1 MLPEMRDRARNGNP
15 ITPMDP
21 EKRIEELEAQV
32 SQLSA
37 LVREMLERRETAA
50 DPAGQ
55 ARTARE
61 KAIIESAE
69 RATQPAIVQ
78 DMRERMDRALR
89 GQEGSFETRIGAVW
103 LSRLATVFAMT
114 AIVLAARTTFWSDV
128 IGPPEKAVVGYLM
141 AVMFIAYGFYFRRT
155 EDLFAK
161 AILGCGLA
169 ALYFTT
175 YAIFFIGQMRL
186 DQIHQSLGDAATPV
200 GIALVAACLLLMTGV
215 AHVRRSQTVA
225 GIGLFLAYY
234 TVVVACSAEP
244 TFDAFVYALSTGA
257 IVALITLLFHFAH
270 RWLLFSWVA
279 LISTHLTYLYF
290 FVYQNRFAEL
300 DIPPHTYFWLSNGFL
315 ALVYVLFSLTC
326 IMDARK
332 TGEYR
337 RTVAPMA
344 GVNSFVFFCLTWFS
358 IREHYPEY
366 EWAFRSAFALL
377 LLFFAGFAETTGPR
391 RNYLFQIF
399 IAKTV
404 IMVTLALEAY
414 LSGSKLIVAMAIE
427 CLALGFS
434 YKRSGIVVFKVLG
447 LLLMLITLVACLA
460 NVRTSGAV
468 DLAGYSVPANWFSAV
483 GSAFFFCVVAWFYE
497 KFVRRLRPEH
507 RTVSGQW
514 FLAESFLDLHS
525 ATLALVHAA
534 AAALILFTITVFE
547 RGDDVALPY
556 FLAGEGMLM
565 AALGLVLITPQIE
578 IGSVL
583 LLASAHVCYYVFLY
597 FPPVTGF
604 EAQPYYALYTV
615 VLALFTYGGAYAWER
630 YLRRYH
636 HADAVWEHYLVAALP
651 YLAATVM
658 LALLLARQLAP
669 LYIPPAQGA
678 LGMALLLV
686 GSLSGFP
693 AVKASGV
700 LAMGLASLNLY
711 LALFNTESP
720 ITESPDFLLY
730 FGLFLFSCIG
740 AERLFVLLEKRE
752 RHPSRIEEWLRSLFV
767 AGMVVFGAVGLY
779 RYASDRTEVFY
790 LLALAVIVL
799 ACGAL
804 FRESRY
810 RWGAMC
816 LFAVV
821 ILGAFRR
828 FRDPTDLQQVLT
840 FAAPAAV
847 LLVVSWA
854 YSRGRRKGR
863 TGRRAD
869 EQHHSAGEGPGT
881 RHG

>member
-1 MLPEMRDRARNGNP
+1 MVRARAKMGHG
-15 ITPMDP
+15 MDP
-21 EKRIEELEAQV
+21 EKRISELEAQV
-32 SQLSA
+32 RQLSG
-37 LVREMLERRETAA
+37 LVRQLLEEGQPQPAQTGEDAEERKRRAL
-50 DPAGQ
+50 
-55 ARTARE
+55 
-61 KAIIESAE
+61 IESAE
-69 RATQPAIVQ
+69 RATQPALVQ
-78 DMRERMDRALR
+78 DMRKRMDRALR
-89 GQEGSFETRIGAVW
+89 SGDGNIETRIGAVW

-114 AIVLAARTTFWSDV
+114 AIALAARTTFWSDA
-128 IGPPEKAVVGYLM
+128 IGPPEKVVIGYLM
-141 AVMFIAYGFYFRRT
+141 AVMFIAYGMYFRRR

-175 YAIFFIGQMRL
+175 YAVFFIDQMRL
-186 DQIHQSLGDAATPV
+186 DQVHQALGDSATPV
-200 GIALVAACLLLMTGV
+200 GIALVTVCLLLLTAI
-215 AHVRRSQTVA
+215 AHFRRSQTVA

-234 TVVVACSAEP
+234 TVVVACNAEP
-244 TFDAFVYALSTGA
+244 SFEAFVYALTTGA
-257 IVALITLLFHFAH
+257 IIALITLVFHFAH

-279 LISTHLTYLYF
+279 LISTHLTYIYF

-300 DIPPHTYFWLSNGFL
+300 DIPPETYFWLSNGFL
-315 ALVYVLFSLTC
+315 AVVYVLFSLTC

-344 GVNSFVFFCLTWFS
+344 GVNSFIFFSLTWFS
-358 IREHYPEY
+358 IREHYPDY

-447 LLLMLITLVACLA
+447 LLLMLVTLVACLA
-460 NVRTSGAV
+460 NVRTSGTV
-468 DLAGYSVPANWFSAV
+468 FLFGYTMPANWFSAV

-507 RTVSGQW
+507 RVVSGQW
-514 FLAESFLDLHS
+514 FLADSVLDLHS
-525 ATLALVHAA
+525 ATLALLHAA
-534 AAALILFTITVFE
+534 AAALVLFTITVFE

-556 FLAGEGMLM
+556 FLAGEGMIM
-565 AALGLVLITPQIE
+565 AALGLVLVTPQVE

-583 LLASAHVCYYVFLY
+583 LLASAHVCYYIFLY
-597 FPPVTGF
+597 FPPVSGF
-604 EAQPYYALYTV
+604 ETQPFYALYTS
-615 VLALFTYGGAYAWER
+615 VLAVFTYIGAYAWER

-636 HADAVWEHYLVAALP
+636 HADAVWEHYLVAAVP

-658 LALLLARQLAP
+658 LAILLSRQLGA
-669 LYIPPAQGA
+669 LYVPPAQGA

-686 GSLSGFP
+686 GSLTGFP

-700 LAMGLASLNLY
+700 LAMGLAGAHLY
-711 LALFNTESP
+711 FALFNTEAP
-720 ITESPDFLLY
+720 ITGNPDFLLY
-730 FGLFLFSCIG
+730 FGLFLFSCVG
-740 AERLFVLLEKRE
+740 AERLFVLLERRE
-752 RHPSRIEEWLRSLFV
+752 RQPSRIEEWLRTLLV
-767 AGMVVFGAVGLY
+767 AGMAAFGAVGLY

-790 LLALAVIVL
+790 LLALAVLVL
-799 ACGAL
+799 GCGAL

-810 RWGAMC
+810 RWAAMC
-816 LFAVV
+816 LFAAV
-821 ILGAFRR
+821 IFGAFRR

-854 YSRGRRKGR
+854 YSRGRKRQRAEQESKEQGGG
-863 TGRRAD
+863 TGGGAQVRD
-869 EQHHSAGEGPGT
+869 G
-881 RHG
+881 